1 MITINPNAQASI
13 LIDEP
18 TISAGEKILSFFFL
32 VSTIFVLLQWTKEL
46 FWKQC
51 KAERRN
57 EYKSLPQIPLATQTA
72 FIWTS

>member
-32 VSTIFVLLQWTKEL
+32 VSTIFDFYSEQKSYFESNA
-46 FWKQC
+46 KQS
-51 KAERRN
+51 AEM
-57 EYKSLPQIPLATQTA
+57 S
-72 FIWTS
+72 TSHYLKFH

>member
-32 VSTIFVLLQWTKEL
+32 VSTILYFCSEQKSYFESNA
-46 FWKQC
+46 KQS
-51 KAERRN
+51 AEMSTVA
-57 EYKSLPQIPLATQTA
+57 KSLPQIPLATQTA
-72 FIWTS
+72 FI